1 LTDLELNAVSEEARR
16 RRAPPINPM
25 IVVDAHNDLLA
36 LVVRRPRAEQAAY
49 FRSRWLPQLRDGDVA
64 VQVLPVYTSREDLR
78 EVFCMIEAAHR
89 VAEANADAV
98 SICLTGS
105 DIDVALDQGKIA
117 LVISIEGCGAFG
129 RELALLETAF
139 RLGVRMVSFT
149 HMGRTALADGSG
161 EDATGSALT
170 RAGIEALALLEDLG
184 ALMDVSHL
192 SASGVDD
199 VLERARRPVIASH
212 SSAFTLRQHHRN
224 LTDER
229 LRGIAAT
236 GGVVGVNFMAGLVD
250 PDEPTLDRLIDH
262 VLYIVSVAGIDHVG
276 FGPDFIQEY
285 AIETYV
291 DDLILE
297 GVSLKQA
304 IPGLGGPAGL
314 PLVARAF
321 EARGVPQDDIRAILA
336 GNWLRVLRAEMGV
349 PASDRG

>member
-1 LTDLELNAVSEEARR
+1 LTDGAL
-16 RRAPPINPM
+16 RAGPDDAL
-25 IVVDAHNDLLA
+25 VVDAHNDLLA

-49 FRSRWLPQLRDGDVA
+49 FRSRWLPQLRDGGVA
-64 VQVLPVYTSREDLR
+64 LQVLPVYTTREDLR

-89 VAEANADAV
+89 LAEANADAV

-129 RELALLETAF
+129 SELALLETAF

-161 EDATGSALT
+161 EDATGSRLT

-199 VLERARRPVIASH
+199 VLERARRTVIASH
-212 SSAFTLRQHHRN
+212 SSAFVLRQHHRN

-229 LRGIAAT
+229 LRAIAVS

-250 PDEPTLDRLIDH
+250 PAEPTIDRLIDH
-262 VLYIVSVAGIDHVG
+262 ILHIVSVAGIDHVG
-276 FGPDFIQEY
+276 LGPDFIQEY

-291 DDLILE
+291 DDLVLE
-297 GVSLKQA
+297 GVSLKEA

-314 PLVARAF
+314 PLVGRGLD
-321 EARGVPQDDIRAILA
+321 ARGVPRDDIRAIVG

-349 PASDRG
+349 PLSERGKEGP

>member
-1 LTDLELNAVSEEARR
+1 LTDGAVRAVPDEAL
-16 RRAPPINPM
+16 
-25 IVVDAHNDLLA
+25 VVDAHNDLLA

-49 FRSRWLPQLRDGDVA
+49 FRSRWLPQLREGRVA
-64 VQVLPVYTSREDLR
+64 LQVLPVYTVREDLR
-78 EVFCMIEAAHR
+78 EVFCMIESAHR
-89 VAEANADAV
+89 IAEANADTV

-105 DIDVALDQGKIA
+105 DIDVALSEGKIA

-129 RELALLETAF
+129 SELALLELAF

-161 EDATGSALT
+161 EDGTGSRLT

-199 VLERARRPVIASH
+199 VLERARRTVIASH
-212 SSAFTLRQHHRN
+212 SSAYALKQHHRN

-229 LRGIAAT
+229 LRRIAAT
-236 GGVVGVNFMAGLVD
+236 GGVIGVNFMAGFIDPQEPTVDRLVD
-250 PDEPTLDRLIDH
+250 HILH
-262 VLYIVSVAGIDHVG
+262 MVSVAGIDHIG
-276 FGPDFIQEY
+276 LGPDFIQEY

-291 DDLILE
+291 EDLVLE
-297 GVSLKQA
+297 GVSLKEA

-314 PLVARAF
+314 PIVGLALA
-321 EARGVPQDDIRAILA
+321 ERGVAQNDINAILG

-349 PASDRG
+349 PLSERG

>member
-1 LTDLELNAVSEEARR
+1 LTDGAL
-16 RRAPPINPM
+16 RAGPDDPL
-25 IVVDAHNDLLA
+25 VVDAHNDLLA
-36 LVVRRPRAEQAAY
+36 LVVRRPRTEQAAY
-49 FRSRWLPQLRDGDVA
+49 FRSRWLPQLRDGGVA
-64 VQVLPVYTSREDLR
+64 LQVLPVYTSREDLR

-89 VAEANADAV
+89 LAEANADAV

-117 LVISIEGCGAFG
+117 LVISIEGCAAFG
-129 RELALLETAF
+129 SELALLETAF

-161 EDATGSALT
+161 EDATGSRLT

-199 VLERARRPVIASH
+199 VLERARRTVIASH
-212 SSAFTLRQHHRN
+212 SSAFVLRQHHRN

-229 LRGIAAT
+229 LRAIAAT

-250 PDEPTLDRLIDH
+250 PAEPTIDRLIDH
-262 VLYIVSVAGIDHVG
+262 ILHIVSVAGIDHVG
-276 FGPDFIQEY
+276 LGPDFIQEY

-314 PLVARAF
+314 PLVGRALG
-321 EARGVPQDDIRAILA
+321 ARGVPQNDIRAILG
-336 GNWLRVLRAEMGV
+336 GNWVRVLRAEMGV
-349 PASDRG
+349 PLSERG